1 MSDIEIESII
11 IKIQVDKIKEN
22 ISQKIYNH
30 NGLDYKI
37 LNYDKNYLSYDDI
50 EAFKC
55 RSVLLSQP
63 ENKVLCFSPP
73 KSISYTEFT
82 DKNSKIGDDIYVNEY
97 IEGTMINLF
106 YDERAGKWLLVTKS
120 AVGGNYFYYRTN
132 YGGIRNKKQ
141 KTFYQMFMEAF
152 RMDENSDLSDIFL
165 LQDLPKTYCYSFVLQ
180 HPDNH
185 IVLDITEPRVYCI
198 AVYELLIN
206 NLIKVIPINE
216 VEKWRCFSAGIVEFP
231 KQICIDSYDDLYNS
245 ISSIQNSP
253 DLLGVMI
260 MNLTTGERTK
270 IENPIYYQKKVLRG
284 NNPNLQY
291 QYLCLARIQKVE
303 EFLYNFP
310 RYKRLFKKFSYD
322 YNELVSNVHTSY
334 LQRYVQKKDIK
345 ISEQYL
351 PHIHRIHHDIYIPSL
366 NIEAPRI
373 IKRAIVKEYFD
384 KMEPRE
390 LLYHLNYIIRLTH

>member
-1 MSDIEIESII
+1 MSDTEIEALI
-11 IKIQVDKIKEN
+11 IKIKVNKIKEN
-22 ISQKIYNH
+22 IKQKYYTH
-30 NGLDYKI
+30 NGIDYKI
-37 LNYDKNYLSYDDI
+37 LNYDKNYLSYNDI
-50 EAFKC
+50 DAFNC
-55 RSVLLSQP
+55 RSVLLSHP

-82 DKNSKIGDDIYVNEY
+82 DKNSKIGEAIYVNEY

-106 YDERAGKWLLVTKS
+106 YDERVGEWILATKS

-141 KTFYQMFMEAF
+141 KTFQQMLMEAF
-152 RMDENSDLSDIFL
+152 RMNENGDLSDIFL
-165 LQDLPKTYCYSFVLQ
+165 LDDLPKTHCYSFVLQ

-185 IVLDITEPRVYCI
+185 IVLDITEPRVYCV
-198 AVYELLIN
+198 AVYELLSN
-206 NLIKVIPINE
+206 DKIKAIPIND
-216 VEKWRCFSAGIVEFP
+216 VERWHCFSSGIVEFP
-231 KQICIDSYDDLYNS
+231 KQIYIDSYDALHNS

-260 MNLTTGERTK
+260 MNLNTGERTK

-310 RYKRLFKKFSYD
+310 RYKTVFKKFSYD
-322 YNELVSNVHTSY
+322 YNELIRNVHTSY
-334 LQRYVQKKDIK
+334 LQRYVQKTDIK

-351 PHIHRIHHDIYIPSL
+351 PHIHRIHHNIYIPSL
-366 NIEAPRI
+366 NIETPRI
-373 IKRAIVKEYFD
+373 IKRAVVKEYFD
-384 KMEPRE
+384 NMEPRE
-390 LLYHLNYIIRLTH
+390 LLYHLNYSIRI